1 MRNKR
6 SMPTIVEQAIL
17 SVDGFEKVYKT
28 FEQQVIL
35 KGQSKSTLN
44 NYIRRIA
51 LISLHF
57 GKLPEFVSDDAINE
71 FWILMTRT

>member
-35 KGQSKSTLN
+35 KGQSNSTLQ
-44 NYIRRIA
+44 
-51 LISLHF
+51 
-57 GKLPEFVSDDAINE
+57 VSGTIHPSGGHQ
-71 FWILMTRT
+71 